1 MHAHHRTLAIAVMSA
16 WTASV
21 AHAQSPTPQTLLIE
35 QGQYWQLHDNPQR
48 AAEVWLKVL
57 LLDPVQ
63 VDALYGLG
71 LIGVQSGKP
80 QQAQQYLARLQ
91 AIEPTPRQALQLA
104 QDIALAQPQNQQR
117 LEEARR
123 LVDAGERDKAT
134 SVFRA
139 LFDGHPPQGT
149 IAREYYNNLAF
160 NPADWP
166 EVRSGFQRLQR
177 EMPNDSIIALFYAKH
192 LARREDSRA
201 EGIRALAELSQ
212 RTDIAGDADESWRLA
227 LTWMGPPNATQM
239 PLFEAYLKTH
249 PDDQEIRAQMNK
261 GKQQVATTGNQ
272 AWQPP
277 AEVAR
282 GLKALKEGD
291 QATAE
296 QAFQARLNSQPD
308 DADALGGLGV
318 IRQQQQRLADAEKLL
333 GQATRQR
340 NGSHWQAAL
349 DEVRYWSALQQARDA
364 LAKDQAAQALALVNQ
379 ALRLTPNGVDAR
391 LALADIQA
399 HEGQFGDAQRNYRQV
414 LSQRRDDPQAQEGL
428 VNVLLKSGK
437 NDEALQL
444 INTLPATEQQKI
456 GQSARLQAL
465 RATQLATLAE
475 QRNDLPAARNALQDA
490 LRYEP
495 DNVWTRFALARL
507 NLAMGEPQKARDLI
521 NAMLQAHPDNADA
534 LYVSALMSVQLGE
547 WKAAQ
552 ATLGRLRPEQR
563 TPDMEALAADVSL
576 NLQLS
581 QAVELG
587 KRGQRQDALTLLERI
602 QPTANNSPERTASLA
617 SAYVDIGDPS
627 RAVALMRDQLQH
639 TTAPTADFI
648 LQYAAVLLNAA
659 EDVEVNTILRDL
671 QNRPLS
677 APTRKR
683 FDDLLYRYRIRQAD
697 QLRERG
703 DLASAYDTLAP
714 ALAQRPGDSAAVSA
728 LARMYAANGDTA
740 KALELY
746 KPLLQHQPNDPQLL
760 MGAAD
765 TAVQAHETVFAE
777 QALQQLLKT
786 ESGNPQT
793 LTQAARLYQNMGKTG
808 VATDLLRKAV
818 AIEQSETR
826 RGQDSK
832 MAAQTGA
839 FNPFAGVSG
848 QRSEVR
854 RDTGP
859 AVIPP
864 PVQEMPVAVK
874 SREPLGFDASAI
886 SQPASN
892 PFESRPI
899 PPVAASEDVSVAQ
912 QALNKILQERSA
924 YVTQGTSIRTNDSES
939 GLSKLTDIE
948 TPLEINIPQG
958 ENRIAL
964 RVTPVWLNAGS
975 ANDEALQRFGGG
987 SESEGAGSQKAQGVG
1002 LAVAIQ
1008 RPAEGLKADL
1018 GSTPLGFKYSTA
1030 IGGISIDRPVSDTSD
1045 VRYSVNLSRRPVT
1058 DSVTSFA
1065 GTTDKRSGQ
1074 SWGGVTAN
1082 GGRGQLSYDDNEV
1095 GVYGY
1100 ASWHQLIGN
1109 NVKSNSRSELG
1120 SGVYWYLQN
1129 ATDSKLTAGLS
1140 LTGMS
1145 YANNQDYFTYGH
1157 GGYFSP
1163 QTFFA
1168 LGVPVT
1174 WAQRSGRLS
1183 YQVKTSVGVQH
1194 FEQDSVDYFPTDKA
1208 LQTESGLRY
1217 SGQNKTGIGYSLAAA
1232 AQYRIASNFVLG
1244 ANLGLDNARD
1254 YQQLSG
1260 ALSLHYQLEDISG
1273 PMSLPVSPYTSP
1285 YSN

>member
-16 WTASV
+16 WTASA
-21 AHAQSPTPQTLLIE
+21 AHAQSPTPQTLLVE
-35 QGQYWQLHDNPQR
+35 QGQYWQLHNNPQR

-71 LIGVQSGKP
+71 LIGVQSDKP

-91 AIEPTPRQALQLA
+91 AIQPPPRQALQLA
-104 QDIALAQPQNQQR
+104 QDIALAQPQNRQR

-123 LVDAGERDKAT
+123 LADAGERDKAT
-134 SVFRA
+134 AVFRA

-149 IAREYYNNLAF
+149 IGREYYNNLAF
-160 NPADWP
+160 NPSDWS
-166 EVRSGFQRLQR
+166 EARSGFQRLQR
-177 EMPNDSIIALFYAKH
+177 EMPNDSFVALFYAKH
-192 LARREDSRA
+192 LVRREDSRA
-201 EGIRALAELSQ
+201 EGIRALAALTQ

-227 LTWMGPPNATQM
+227 LTWIGPPNPAQV

-249 PDDQEIRAQMNK
+249 PDDVEIRAQMNK
-261 GKQQVATTGNQ
+261 GKQQVATTASK

-296 QAFQARLNSQPD
+296 EAFQARLKARPD

-318 IRQQQQRLADAEKLL
+318 IRQQQNRLADAEKLL
-333 GQATRQR
+333 AQATRQR
-340 NGSHWQAAL
+340 DGSHWQAAL
-349 DEVRYWSALQQARDA
+349 DDVRYWSALQQARDA
-364 LAKDQAAQALALVNQ
+364 LAKGQAARALALVNQ

-399 HEGQFGDAQRNYRQV
+399 RQGQFDDAQRNYRQV
-414 LSQRRDDPQAQEGL
+414 LSLRRDDPQALEGL

-444 INTLPATEQQKI
+444 INSLPATGQAKI

-465 RATQLATLAE
+465 RATQLAALAE
-475 QRNDLPAARNALQDA
+475 QRNDLPAARSALQDA

-495 DNVWTRFALARL
+495 DNIWTRFALARL

-534 LYVSALMSVQLGE
+534 LYVSALLSVQLGE

-552 ATLGRLRPEQR
+552 ATLGRLRPDQR

-581 QAVELG
+581 QAIELG
-587 KRGQRQDALTLLERI
+587 KRGQRQEALTLLDRL
-602 QPTANNSPERTASLA
+602 QPLANNSPDRTASLA
-617 SAYVDIGDPS
+617 SAYVDIGEPP
-627 RAVALMRDQLQH
+627 RALALMRGQLQH
-639 TTAPTADFI
+639 TAAPSADFI
-648 LQYAAVLLNAA
+648 LQYAAVLLESG
-659 EDVEVNTILRDL
+659 EDAQVNEILRDL
-671 QNRPLS
+671 QNKPLN

-683 FDDLLYRYRIRQAD
+683 FDDLLHHYRIRQAD

-703 DLASAYDTLAP
+703 NLASAYDTLAP

-728 LARMYAANGDTA
+728 LARMYSANGDTA

-746 KPLLQHQPNDPQLL
+746 KPLLQRQPNDPQLL
-760 MGAAD
+760 LGAAD
-765 TAVQAHETVFAE
+765 AALQAHDTAFAE

-786 ESGNPQT
+786 ESGNPKT

-808 VATDLLRKAV
+808 MATDLLRKAV
-818 AIEQSETR
+818 AIEQSEKR
-826 RGQDSK
+826 RSQGSQIAGSTV
-832 MAAQTGA
+832 AP
-839 FNPFAGVSG
+839 NPFAGVTG
-848 QRSEVR
+848 QRSEVS
-854 RDTGP
+854 RDTLL
-859 AVIPP
+859 AAIPP
-864 PVQEMPVAVK
+864 PAKEMPGTVK
-874 SREPLGFDASAI
+874 SYGPFDIDATPRPQQATT
-886 SQPASN
+886 A
-892 PFESRPI
+892 FESQVPR
-899 PPVAASEDVSVAQ
+899 AALASEDISPAQ
-912 QALNKILQERSA
+912 LALNKILQERSA
-924 YVTQGTSIRTNDSES
+924 YVTQGVSIRSNNSES
-939 GLSKLTDIE
+939 GLSKLTDVE
-948 TPLEINIPQG
+948 TPLEINIPLD
-958 ENRIAL
+958 ESRVAL
-964 RVTPVWLNAGS
+964 RVTPVSLNAGS
-975 ANDEALQRFGGG
+975 VSDEARQRFG
-987 SESEGAGSQKAQGVG
+987 SGAQSDGVGSQKAEGVG

-1008 RPAEGLKADL
+1008 RPAEGLKVDL
-1018 GSTPLGFKYSTA
+1018 GTTPLGFKYTTA
-1030 IGGISIDRPVSDTSD
+1030 TGGISVDRPVSDSSN
-1045 VRYSVNLSRRPVT
+1045 VRYGLSVSRRPVT

-1082 GGRGQLSYDDNEV
+1082 GGRAQLSYDDNEV
-1095 GVYGY
+1095 GAYGY
-1100 ASWHQLIGN
+1100 ASWHQLLGN
-1109 NVKSNSRSELG
+1109 HVESNSRSELG

-1129 ATDSKLTAGLS
+1129 APDSKLTVGLS
-1140 LTGMS
+1140 MTGLS

-1168 LGVPVT
+1168 LGIPVT
-1174 WAQRSGRLS
+1174 WAQRSGRWS

-1194 FEQDSVDYFPTDKA
+1194 FEQDSADYFPTDKA
-1208 LQTESGLRY
+1208 LQAASGLRY

-1232 AQYRIASNFVLG
+1232 AEYKVASNFLLG
-1244 ANLGLDNARD
+1244 ANLGLDNAHD
-1254 YQQLSG
+1254 YRQFSG
-1260 ALSLHYQLEDISG
+1260 ALSLRYQFEDISG

>member
-16 WTASV
+16 WTAA
-21 AHAQSPTPQTLLIE
+21 AHAQTPTPQTLLVE
-35 QGQYWQLHDNPQR
+35 QGQYWQSHNNPQR

-71 LIGVQSGKP
+71 LIGVQQGKP

-91 AIEPTPRQALQLA
+91 AIQPPPRQALQLA
-104 QDIALAQPQNQQR
+104 QDIGVTQPQNQQR

-134 SVFRA
+134 AVFRS
-139 LFDGHPPQGT
+139 LFDGRPPQGT
-149 IAREYYNNLAF
+149 IGREYYNNLAF
-160 NPADWP
+160 NQADWA
-166 EVRSGFQRLQR
+166 EARSGFQRLQR
-177 EMPNDSIIALFYAKH
+177 EMPNDSIVALFYAKH
-192 LARREDSRA
+192 LVRREDSRV
-201 EGIRALAELSQ
+201 EGIRALAALTQ
-212 RTDIAGDADESWRLA
+212 RADIAGDADESWRLA
-227 LTWMGPPNATQM
+227 LTWIGPPNPAQV
-239 PLFEAYLKTH
+239 PLFKAYLKTH
-249 PDDQEIRAQMNK
+249 PDDAEIRAQMNK
-261 GKQQVATTGNQ
+261 GKQQVATTASK

-291 QATAE
+291 QVTAE
-296 QAFQARLNSQPD
+296 QAFQARLKSRPD

-318 IRQQQQRLADAEKLL
+318 IRQQQHRLAEAEKLL
-333 GQATRQR
+333 GQATRQHD
-340 NGSHWQAAL
+340 GSHWQVAL
-349 DEVRYWSALQQARDA
+349 NEVRYWSALQQARDA
-364 LAKDQAAQALALVNQ
+364 QAKGQTAQAQVLVNQ
-379 ALRLTPNGVDAR
+379 ALRLNPNGVDAR

-399 HEGQFGDAQRNYRQV
+399 RAGQFDDAQRNYRQI
-414 LSQRRDDPQAQEGL
+414 LNQRRDDPKALEGL

-444 INTLPATEQQKI
+444 INSLPATGQAKI

-465 RATQLATLAE
+465 RATQLAALAE

-495 DNVWTRFALARL
+495 DNIWTRFALARL

-534 LYVSALMSVQLGE
+534 LYVSALLSVQLGE

-552 ATLGRLRPEQR
+552 ATLGRLRPDQR

-581 QAVELG
+581 QAIELG
-587 KRGQRQDALTLLERI
+587 KRGQRQEALTLLDRL
-602 QPTANNSPERTASLA
+602 QPLANNSPDRTASLA
-617 SAYVDIGDPS
+617 SAYVDIGEPT
-627 RAVALMRDQLQH
+627 RALALMRGQLQH
-639 TTAPTADFI
+639 TAAPSADFI
-648 LQYAAVLLNAA
+648 LQYAAVLLESG
-659 EDVEVNTILRDL
+659 EDAQVNEILRDL
-671 QNRPLS
+671 QNKPLN

-683 FDDLLYRYRIRQAD
+683 FDDLLHRYRIRQAD

-703 DLASAYDTLAP
+703 NLASAYDTLAP

-728 LARMYAANGDTA
+728 LARMYSANGDTA

-746 KPLLQHQPNDPQLL
+746 KPLLQRQPNDPQLL
-760 MGAAD
+760 LGAAD
-765 TAVQAHETVFAE
+765 AAVLAHDTVFAE

-808 VATDLLRKAV
+808 MATDLLRKAV
-818 AIEQSETR
+818 AIEQSEKR
-826 RGQDSK
+826 RSQGGQ
-832 MAAQTGA
+832 MAGSTVAP
-839 FNPFAGVSG
+839 NPFAGVSG
-848 QRSEVR
+848 QRSEVS
-854 RDTGP
+854 RDTLL
-859 AVIPP
+859 AAIPP
-864 PVQEMPVAVK
+864 PAQEMPGTAK
-874 SREPLGFDASAI
+874 SYGPFDINATPRPQQASTA
-886 SQPASN
+886 
-892 PFESRPI
+892 FESQVPR
-899 PPVAASEDVSVAQ
+899 AALVNEDISPAQ
-912 QALNKILQERSA
+912 LALNRILQERSA
-924 YVTQGTSIRTNDSES
+924 YVTQGLSIRSNNSES

-948 TPLEINIPQG
+948 APLEINIPLD
-958 ENRIAL
+958 ESRVAL
-964 RVTPVWLNAGS
+964 RVTPVSLNAGS
-975 ANDEALQRFGGG
+975 VSDEARQRFG
-987 SESEGAGSQKAQGVG
+987 SGAQSDGVGSQKAEGVG
-1002 LAVAIQ
+1002 LSVAIQ
-1008 RPAEGLKADL
+1008 RPADGLKADL
-1018 GSTPLGFKYSTA
+1018 GTTPLGFKYTTA
-1030 IGGISIDRPVSDTSD
+1030 TGGISVDRPVSDSSN
-1045 VRYSVNLSRRPVT
+1045 VRYGVSVSRRPVT

-1095 GVYGY
+1095 GAYGY
-1100 ASWHQLIGN
+1100 ASWHQLLGN
-1109 NVKSNSRSELG
+1109 HVESNSRSELG

-1129 ATDSKLTAGLS
+1129 APDSKLTVGLS
-1140 LTGMS
+1140 MTGMS

-1174 WAQRSGRLS
+1174 WAQRSGRLT
-1183 YQVKTSVGVQH
+1183 YQVKGSVGVQH
-1194 FEQDSVDYFPTDKA
+1194 FEQDSADYFPNDKA
-1208 LQTESGLRY
+1208 LQAASGLRY
-1217 SGQNKTGIGYSLAAA
+1217 EAQNKTGIGYSLAAA
-1232 AQYRIASNFVLG
+1232 AEYKVASNFLLG
-1244 ANLGLDNARD
+1244 ANLGLDNAHD

-1260 ALSLHYQLEDISG
+1260 ALSLRYQFEDISG